1 MRLIKLLIGA
11 SAAVLLLAIC
21 SLAGTE
27 DRIYGKI
34 TTVDGDTFQ
43 GFIRWDKNEGGWVD
57 VLDGNKERTHKAKKS
72 KRRMYR
78 ERESSVEIFGIKIG
92 GSNCYI
98 SDWSDVS
105 QSGVRFGHIRTL
117 EAIGDDEVLL
127 ILKSGEEV
135 EFESGSTD
143 FGDGIREIVIEDRD
157 EGELELVWDDIEMI
171 EFSKSPADGDTNF
184 GERLYG
190 TLTTRRGEEFTGAV
204 CWDVDELFTTDILD
218 GEYKNRRRKIKFGK
232 IDGIERY
239 SSSGAVIRLK
249 NGDELLLKGT
259 NDVDD
264 SNRGITISDPAFGQ
278 VVVEWD
284 DFDEIVFKE
293 GIKPVTYDQFD
304 GGRRI
309 KGTVYTEDGESY
321 TGEIRWDND
330 EEFTWE
336 ILDGENRDVEF
347 DIEFGLIKS
356 IEKKSYRS
364 ALVTVSDGRTFRLSG
379 SNDVDEDNK
388 GIFIMTSDGE
398 EIEVEWEDF
407 ERVEFTR

>member
-34 TTVDGDTFQ
+34 TTVDGDTFE

-171 EFSKSPADGDTNF
+171 EFSKSPADGDSNF

-218 GEYKNRRRKIKFGK
+218 GDYKNRRRKIKFGK
-232 IDGIERY
+232 IDSIERY

-278 VVVEWD
+278 VVV
-284 DFDEIVFKE
+284 
-293 GIKPVTYDQFD
+293 
-304 GGRRI
+304 
-309 KGTVYTEDGESY
+309 
-321 TGEIRWDND
+321 
-330 EEFTWE
+330 
-336 ILDGENRDVEF
+336 
-347 DIEFGLIKS
+347 
-356 IEKKSYRS
+356 
-364 ALVTVSDGRTFRLSG
+364 
-379 SNDVDEDNK
+379 
-388 GIFIMTSDGE
+388 
-398 EIEVEWEDF
+398 
-407 ERVEFTR
+407 